1 VKNIRY
7 YSAASLLALSFVN
20 AAYAAEP
27 LASSDA
33 KPAESVPAV
42 TVDKAAPDTA
52 VPLRYV
58 LTIEPDIKNFTF
70 NGQTVINM
78 ELSRPTDVITLNAR
92 DLKFTSAK
100 INPIDKPDSVIDLGF
115 TFNTANETVDLKST
129 TLLPAGKYDVRIVY
143 DGLISTTDSV
153 GLFAVDTR
161 DTKSNNADIRSAWPE
176 EIQIFTDSEPNDARR
191 IFPGFDH
198 PKFRTPFQTELIL
211 PATSNYVGN
220 MREQS
225 KSVLPS
231 GKQKVVFE
239 PTPAMS
245 TYLLFFGAGKFER
258 YAKTVDGV
266 DYGIVVRPKPATES
280 AIALDSLPRITR
292 WFGTY
297 FDKPY
302 ALKKMDVVAS
312 AKPMVGY
319 IAMENWGAI
328 LSQEDA
334 VLFKASWRGNNKDF
348 IIYVNAHEIA
358 HQWVGNLVT
367 PASWLDL
374 WLSEGLASFLT
385 TKILRAE
392 FKIED
397 PVLGDPD
404 TRNRL
409 LTKDNEVYSR
419 SLIDMS
425 LKDSYSVSDNQ
436 GEIVYDKGNAIFT
449 MAEETMGA
457 DKWQNILRRYVK
469 KYSDGN
475 VTTNSLLEIVRE
487 DGEAGTAASLKDFGE
502 NVGFPLVTV
511 NSASCSN
518 GKMTLQLSQTAY
530 PKRGAVGSS
539 KTWNIPLFIR
549 GNGLNEDAKI
559 HYLSGKTGSVEL
571 ASCGAVTLNNGD
583 NGYYRVDYGP
593 AMKSAAL
600 FKTDALSPNDQMG
613 MLIDSFANT
622 QVDGISAVTALDML
636 TTLKFADDKK
646 MQDYAIERY
655 GELLD
660 AFRNSP
666 ATLKQIQALI
676 RNRLGPIYEKKKNAG
691 LSELAWDEDAYL
703 NILDRAG
710 YAGLYA
716 EATKRIF
723 NGQGGFLDHKYG
735 NAIWYK
741 IFWRNLKIA
750 EWNKRLASSD
760 IKKDPGLSDYIG
772 LNQHPTVFKKAMDF
786 AMALPEDYKA
796 ATILEGL
803 ADEYPD
809 ALLKTL
815 STDKK
820 WQGKLSYFLSG
831 TALKAAR
838 KASTLQAAAYI
849 EALAKNETDQ
859 QSKYLLSTAAQEI
872 RRRQIYFKKLR
883 AEIQPWLS
891 AQLKQK

>member
-1 VKNIRY
+1 VKIIGC

-20 AAYAAEP
+20 VAYAAEP
-27 LASSDA
+27 LALSDA

-42 TVDKAAPDTA
+42 TVDTAAPDTA

-58 LTIEPDIKNFTF
+58 LTIEPDIKSFTF
-70 NGQTVINM
+70 KGETKINF

-100 INPIDKPDSVIDLGF
+100 INPIEKPDSPIDLIY
-115 TFNTANETVDLKST
+115 TFNKANESVDLKSSAV
-129 TLLPAGKYDVRIVY
+129 LPAGKYDLRIVY
-143 DGLISTTDSV
+143 DGLISTTESA

-161 DTKSNNADIRSAWPE
+161 DSMRNNDEIRSAKPE
-176 EIQIFTDSEPNDARR
+176 EIQIFTDNQPNDARR
-191 IFPGFDH
+191 IFPGFDQ

-231 GKQKVVFE
+231 GKQKIVFE
-239 PTPAMS
+239 PTPAMA

-266 DYGIVVRPKPATES
+266 DYGIVVRPKSAAES
-280 AIALDSLPRITR
+280 AIALDSLPRITK
-292 WFGTY
+292 WFATY
-297 FDKPY
+297 FDQPY
-302 ALKKMDVVAS
+302 TLKKLDVVAS
-312 AKPMVGY
+312 AKPMTGY

-334 VLFKASWRGNNKDF
+334 VVQKSSWRGNNKDF

-397 PVLGDPD
+397 PALGDPD
-404 TRNRL
+404 TRNKI
-409 LTKDNEVYSR
+409 LTKDNEVYER
-419 SLIDMS
+419 SLIDIS
-425 LKDSYSVSDNQ
+425 KKDGYSVTDNQ
-436 GEIVYDKGNAIFT
+436 GEIVYDKGNAVFT
-449 MAEETMGA
+449 MAEAAMGA

-469 KYSDGN
+469 KYSDDN
-475 VTTNSLLEIVRE
+475 VTTDSLLEIVRE
-487 DGEAGTAASLKDFGE
+487 EGEAGAAATLKDFGE
-502 NVGFPLVTV
+502 NIGFPLVTV
-511 NSASCSN
+511 NSASCTN

-530 PKRGAVGSS
+530 PKRGSVGSS

-549 GNGLNEDAKI
+549 GDGLNEDAKI
-559 HYLSGKTGSVEL
+559 HYLSGKSGSVEL
-571 ASCGAVTLNNGD
+571 PSCGAVTLNNGD

-593 AMKSAAL
+593 VIKSAAF
-600 FKTDALSPNDQMG
+600 FKTDALWPNDQMG
-613 MLIDSFANT
+613 ILVDSFANT
-622 QVDGISAVTALDML
+622 QIEGVSTVTALEML
-636 TTLKFADDKK
+636 TALKIADNEKL
-646 MQDYAIERY
+646 QGYAIERY
-655 GELLD
+655 DELLD
-660 AFRNSP
+660 AFRDSP

-676 RNRLGPIYEKKKNAG
+676 RKRLGPIYEKNKDTG
-691 LSELAWDEDAYL
+691 SGEDALL
-703 NILDRAG
+703 NVLDRAG

-716 EATKRIF
+716 EATKRILNNKGRF
-723 NGQGGFLDHKYG
+723 SEYEYDE
-735 NAIWYK
+735 AIWYK
-741 IFWRNLKIA
+741 IFWRNLKIT
-750 EWNKRLASSD
+750 EWNNRLASSD
-760 IKKDPGLSDYIG
+760 VKKEPVIAGDMG
-772 LNQHPTVFKKAMDF
+772 LNQHPSVFKKTLGYAMSLLGSPN
-786 AMALPEDYKA
+786 AYSALD
-796 ATILEGL
+796 GL
-803 ADEYPD
+803 IEEYPD
-809 ALLKTL
+809 AVLQIL

-820 WQGKLSYFLSG
+820 WQDKLSYFLSG
-831 TALKAAR
+831 AALKAAK
-838 KASTLQAAAYI
+838 KASTLQSAIYI
-849 EALAKNETDQ
+849 EKLAKNETDQ

-872 RRRQIYFKKLR
+872 RRRHIYFKKLR

-891 AQLKQK
+891 AQVKQK